1 MSISPVSSTNIAS
14 LNNFATKKTVTNP
27 IVQNEQNYD
36 NKISSNILASYFK
49 AGQALSFKG
58 FPCETSQF
66 ITKRLHDVPCCCCGG
81 KMILSW
87 NIGKKAKEFS
97 NLKGEALAD
106 KIDNNQDYF
115 RSTEKMIANLAADK
129 ARQNPEMNFADAVK
143 SLDDNLQ
150 DLTIGYCVNCLNKAD
165 LIAQQ
170 VTGNEK
176 NPISLLIGK
185 EIVGVKEGNINRVD
199 FTEKLSL
206 YKGLVSEENYLK
218 IQEEV
223 MNIPENYSSV
233 MARYEAACSETS
245 QETAKELLKPSLQT
259 IEHIHP
265 KSLGGP
271 NASQNYIA
279 ECYQCNNPRGHMP
292 YSEWLKI
299 HPEYPVNAQ
308 KHIEYFQEQQINDVI
323 PEEYDSYPIEVRETL
338 SAESNG
344 RMQLKVLNPEKI
356 AELRE
361 ARKRG
366 EEVNVHEEIE
376 KENNEEPAA

>member
-115 RSTEKMIANLAADK
+115 RTTEKMIANLAADK

-233 MARYEAACSETS
+233 TARYEAACSETS